1 MFHCKCFGLLLWVTQ
16 KINEWALFSFL
27 SFSFF
32 LIWYFTSILLH
43 YLLISSSIDPP
54 AATGS
59 FHDVTN
65 DFLVPGCIC
74 AIAASEKSIDT
85 VWFVK
90 ILEKHVADQ
99 PYTDDY
105 RLTVAKGQKKFSG
118 RYLEWA
124 SETRHKI
131 YFSRN
136 EQDCFSTRPAL
147 SIFLLT
153 LKMNKNLY
161 SISQSDYCDF
171 TFYVEHFGMMPL
183 QLYE

>member
-1 MFHCKCFGLLLWVTQ
+1 M
-16 KINEWALFSFL
+16 
-27 SFSFF
+27 
-32 LIWYFTSILLH
+32 LH
-43 YLLISSSIDPP
+43 YLLISSSINPP

-105 RLTVAKGQKKFSG
+105 RLTVAKGQKKIQ
-118 RYLEWA
+118 W
-124 SETRHKI
+124 K
-131 YFSRN
+131 
-136 EQDCFSTRPAL
+136 
-147 SIFLLT
+147 
-153 LKMNKNLY
+153 
-161 SISQSDYCDF
+161 
-171 TFYVEHFGMMPL
+171 VFGMS
-183 QLYE
+183 